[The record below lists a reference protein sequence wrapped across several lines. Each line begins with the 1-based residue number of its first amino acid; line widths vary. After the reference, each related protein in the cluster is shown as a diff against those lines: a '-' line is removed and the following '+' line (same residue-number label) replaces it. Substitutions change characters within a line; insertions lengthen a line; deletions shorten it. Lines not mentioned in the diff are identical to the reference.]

1 MVHAKEGTS
10 MVRLTDAAGF
20 LRERCRGPLGL
31 LSGRGREVG
40 AAVLVVAGCL
50 AWRYVAGGSR
60 ADATPPRAA
69 AAAPAG
75 RGQPQSPAETPPADK
90 LMALVNGAE
99 IKRSQLAAECLSRH
113 GSAVLETI
121 VNRKIIEQECARQ
134 GVVVTAADV
143 DADIDAMSR
152 RFSIPRD
159 KWIELIQQERGISAK
174 QYSDEIVWPMIALRR
189 LAHASLEP
197 TPDEIGEA
205 FENQFGPAV
214 KARIIVLRSRQEAE
228 EVRSQAVA
236 TPDDF
241 GAIARRRSV
250 DVGSASANGWVQPI
264 RRNSGDR
271 AFERAAFALQPGAIS
286 EVVQVAD
293 QFIVVKCEGHL
304 PAAGVKLEDVR
315 NRLGEELRERK
326 SRSASSELF
335 RRLQEAATVENILND
350 EEKATARPGVA
361 ALVNGEPIGVERVLD
376 ACLER
381 HGRET
386 LEILITRRL
395 IEQALGR
402 ERQQVTQADIDS
414 EIARAAEAMGFHK
427 PDGSADVAAWLRR
440 VTADEKL
447 PLRHYVEDIVQ
458 PTVALKKLVGKV
470 PVTQD
475 DLDKAFQATFGP
487 RARCRVVILDSQ
499 RRAQEVW
506 QMARENPTAEHVGD
520 LAEKYSVDPTSK
532 TLRGEVPPI
541 QRYGGQPAIEREA
554 FALRP
559 GELSGVVQVAD
570 RFMVLFCEG
579 FTDPAPVK
587 PAEVRDEL
595 HADIFEKK
603 QRIEMARYFSHLREA
618 AAIDN
623 FLAGTS
629 QSPAQTAGPRM
640 APPTESGLSRAE
652 AEELAAPR
660 AGSRRA
666 AGQSPAAQPGASG
679 VVRASHEVPAPPAP
693 AKSVPTPR

>member
-1 MVHAKEGTS
+1 MI
-10 MVRLTDAAGF
+10 RFTDAVGF
-20 LRERCRGPLGL
+20 LGERAQEFVGR
-31 LSGRGREVG
+31 LSGRLREIG
-40 AAVLVVAGCL
+40 AVVAVVACCL
-50 AWRYVAGGSR
+50 AWRYAAGGAR
-60 ADATPPRAA
+60 ADATPPTAAPAA
-69 AAAPAG
+69 AAASQEQ
-75 RGQPQSPAETPPADK
+75 GQAQAQAQDK

-99 IKRSQLAAECLSRH
+99 IRRGQLAAECLSRH
-113 GSAVLETI
+113 GSAVLETL
-121 VNRKIIEQECARQ
+121 VNRKIIEQSCARQ
-134 GVVVTAADV
+134 GVTVTAADV

-152 RFSIPRD
+152 RFNIPRD
-159 KWIELIQQERGISAK
+159 KWIELIQQERGISSR

-197 TPDEIGEA
+197 SPEEIGQA

-214 KARIIVLRSRQEAE
+214 KARIIVVRSRRDAE
-228 EVRSQAVA
+228 QVRAQALA
-236 TPDDF
+236 APDDF
-241 GAIARRRSV
+241 GAIARQRSV

-264 RRNSGDR
+264 RRHSGDR
-271 AFERAAFALQPGAIS
+271 AFEQVAFSLEPGAIS

-304 PAAGVKLEDVR
+304 PGAGVKLEDVR
-315 NRLGEELRERK
+315 DRIAEELRERK

-335 RRLQEAATVENILND
+335 RKLQEASTVENVLND
-350 EEKATARPGVA
+350 KTKSKARPGVA
-361 ALVNGEPIGVERVLD
+361 ALVNGEPVGVEQVLD

-386 LEILITRRL
+386 LEILVTRRL

-402 ERQQVTQADIDS
+402 ERQQVTQADIDT
-414 EIARAAEAMGFHK
+414 EIARAAESMGFRK
-427 PDGSADVAAWLRR
+427 PDGSADVAAWLER
-440 VTADEKL
+440 VTTDEKL

-470 PVTQD
+470 PVTKD

-487 RARCRVVILDSQ
+487 RARCRVVILDNQ

-506 QMARENPTAEHVGD
+506 QMARQNPTADCVGD

-554 FALRP
+554 FALKP

-579 FTDPAPVK
+579 FTNPAAVK
-587 PAEVRDEL
+587 PDEVRDEL
-595 HADIFEKK
+595 YGDIFEKK
-603 QRIEMARYFSHLREA
+603 QRIEMARYFSHLRES

-629 QSPAQTAGPRM
+629 QSPAQAAAPR
-640 APPTESGLSRAE
+640 AAATPKSSLSRVE

-660 AGSRRA
+660 AGSRKSA
-666 AGQSPAAQPGASG
+666 VPPTAGHGGSSG
-679 VVRASHEVPAPPAP
+679 VVPASLDMPASQAP
-693 AKSVPTPR
+693 AAGVPVPR